1 MQWFFS
7 KVLGSVSDKL
17 IADTIVVISGKVN
30 KDFRDRWQVV
40 VDKIES
46 IDEVK
51 MKYARSFEIS
61 LSGKHQSLFEQL
73 SDVLKQN
80 RGQCPVKLCY
90 QVSNS
95 KGEVLLTKDYFVI
108 PNQQLIETVDT
119 LLGDRVSKINYC

>member
-1 MQWFFS
+1 MVFS

-17 IADTIVVISGKVN
+17 IADTVVVISGKVN
-30 KDFRDRWQVV
+30 KDFRDQWQVV
-40 VDKIES
+40 VDKIEG

-61 LSGKHQSLFEQL
+61 LSDKHQPLFARL

-80 RGQCPVKLCY
+80 QGQCPVKLCY
-90 QVSNS
+90 RVNDS
-95 KGEVLLTKDYFVI
+95 KGEMPLTKDYFVI